1 MAGTG
6 SSPSSQSMRHWAIQP
21 PQTSRRNAWISSFW
35 RPMRFLAFVIP
46 GDAASS
52 GNSPSESDA
61 MGCCMPRSNGTGG
74 GSSAWSCLAS
84 SANRRAALALKARH
98 SFVARAACKASLA
111 SLEASLAASRALLSS
126 VASGVITAP
135 SSENVSR
142 DWRPL
147 ASANLAAALFA
158 FFSTSEHR
166 RAASVAATAARPA
179 SASRALLALC
189 DIDARAAASRQSWA
203 HASTMARASRWAF
216 EASRAFVLRLG
227 SFGACLRSLSAC
239 KAFNAASRSA
249 RTAATSARAATR
261 AVACR
266 RSSKSNS
273 LIFSSCVCLASFAE
287 AIAAAVSARTAS
299 VLVSAFLRSTKTNE
313 ASLLSWCS
321 WRFACFACWILARHC
336 NVMHADRNR

>member
-1 MAGTG
+1 
-6 SSPSSQSMRHWAIQP
+6 MRHWAIQP
-21 PQTSRRNAWISSFW
+21 PQTNRRKAWISSFW
-35 RPMRFLAFVIP
+35 RPMRFRALRMP
-46 GDAASS
+46 GEAASS

-84 SANRRAALALKARH
+84 SANRLAALALSARH

-111 SLEASLAASRALLSS
+111 KRDASRATSRARRSS

-135 SSENVSR
+135 SSEKVSR

-147 ASANLAAALFA
+147 ASAKRAAARFA
-158 FFSTSEHR
+158 FFSISVHR
-166 RAASVAATAARPA
+166 RAASVAATAERPA
-179 SASRALLALC
+179 SASNALFADC
-189 DIDARAAASRQSWA
+189 DIEALAAASRQSCA
-203 HASTMARASRWAF
+203 QASTMARASRWAF
-216 EASRAFVLRLG
+216 AASRAFVLRPG
-227 SFGACLRSLSAC
+227 SVGACLRSRSAC

-249 RTAATSARAATR
+249 LTAATSARAATR
-261 AVACR
+261 AVAWR
-266 RSSKSNS
+266 LNSKSNI
-273 LIFSSCVCLASFAE
+273 LIFSSWVCLASLAE

-299 VLVSAFLRSTKTNE
+299 VRTSALRRSTNTRD

-336 NVMHADRNR
+336 KVMHADRSL